1 MQAGVAGVSHKPYK
15 YKLLNGQKFIV
26 LPNIF
31 EKEKFHNLIID
42 FGVIALQVPS
52 SPDYLTFCETNDVE
66 TSLAEIEAGKAKKF
80 KSIDAFLI
88 FLPPCKA
95 QDNILWSGCLFGKF
109 NRGHGVNQRETPDV
123 DP

>member
-1 MQAGVAGVSHKPYK
+1 MQNCKGQNLTLLVPPPKMQAGVAGVSHKPYK

-80 KSIDAFLI
+80 KSIDAFLKE
-88 FLPPCKA
+88 LK
-95 QDNILWSGCLFGKF
+95 
-109 NRGHGVNQRETPDV
+109 E
-123 DP
+123 